1 MATTTRS
8 RSNSARVSDNKTSFL
23 LGALAAGAAAGIAAV
38 VARKGAAQAPS
49 YFAGE
54 WDEALKAEHDAVR
67 AIFDALEESGDDAK
81 IKRTALLAK
90 LKYAL
95 TKHAIEEEN
104 VIYPA
109 LRESGRSEEAD
120 ELNREHGYVKQF
132 LFELSNTPANSPK
145 FLETVRRFR
154 ADIEDHMR
162 EEEEKLFPQLR
173 AQLGNERNRELTRTI
188 NLEGF
193 KVA

>member
-1 MATTTRS
+1 MATTSRS
-8 RSNSARVSDNKTSFL
+8 RSQSARTSDNKTSFL
-23 LGALAAGAAAGIAAV
+23 VGALAAGAAAGIAAV
-38 VARKGAAQAPS
+38 VARKGAAQAPT
-49 YFAGE
+49 YLAGE

-67 AIFDALEESGDDAK
+67 AIFDALEESGDSAK

-109 LRESGRSEEAD
+109 LRQSGRQDEAD
-120 ELNREHGYVKQF
+120 ELNREHGYVKQS
-132 LFELSNTPANSPK
+132 LFELSNMPADSPE
-145 FLETVRRFR
+145 FLAKVRRFR

-162 EEEEKLFPQLR
+162 EEEDKLFPQLR
-173 AQLGNERNRELTRTI
+173 AQLDDEHNRDLTRTM
-188 NLEGF
+188 NREGF